1 MLSAIIAA
9 LVFVSYSLGMQQVA
23 QAQEVNCSNPSSTY
37 EINECAGRAYKEAD
51 RKLNEV
57 YRQLRSLVKGA
68 ERQELVNAQQS
79 WIGFRDKN
87 CDFATYRSRGGT
99 GHSGFLSECLMRV
112 TGQRTA
118 ELQQYIQDIQNQ

>member
-1 MLSAIIAA
+1 MLSVVIGA
-9 LVFVSYSLGMQQVA
+9 LIFGSYGLGISQVA
-23 QAQEVNCSNPSSTY
+23 QAQEVNCDNPSSTY

-79 WIGFRDKN
+79 WISFRDKN
-87 CDFATYRSRGGT
+87 CGFATYRSRGGT
-99 GHSGFLSECLMRV
+99 GYSGFLSDCLTRV
-112 TGQRTA
+112 TDQRTT
-118 ELQQYIQDIQNQ
+118 ELQQYIQDIESQ